1 MAYGYFTGTLGDYL
15 RTVSFTVTNGASNE
29 KKTYSN
35 IKIFRTTSSEMVT
48 PCVRTNGNTQTLSD
62 MNPNGISGK
71 AVIAKTNAAPLG
83 GGNSFYGI
91 YYVAG
96 QLYISGYATSTA
108 GIPTLPANTYP
119 AFCLKK
125 DGSVNIRWFKD
136 GNDVAKALIH
146 CRCIIGAAHPLVYK
160 GLSVLEDD
168 IVYDEY
174 TDRRIA
180 DWNNLTNPNY
190 HFNDDIC
197 NGQAK
202 IERPRTMF
210 GYNPVQDKYYLV
222 CTNSGM
228 NLRVGAKLMH
238 DLGCEFAVNMDGGSA
253 TQMRVASG
261 YTNGAAA
268 GRVTSVAPDSYLY
281 GTAIC
286 VHKK

>member
-1 MAYGYFTGTLGDYL
+1 MAYGYFTGTLGDHL
-15 RTVSFTVTNGASNE
+15 RTVSFTVTDGASNE

-35 IKIFRTTSSEMVT
+35 IKIFRTASSEMVT
-48 PCVRTNGNTQTLSD
+48 PCVRTNGNTQTLSQ

-108 GIPTLPANTYP
+108 GISTLPVNTYP
-119 AFCLKK
+119 AFCLKN
-125 DGSVNIRWFKD
+125 DGSVNIRWFED
-136 GNDVAKALIH
+136 GNDVATALPY
-146 CRCIIGAAHPLVYK
+146 CRCIIGAAHPLVYN

-168 IVYDEY
+168 VVYDDY
-174 TDRRIA
+174 SGRRIA

-197 NGQAK
+197 DGQTK

-210 GYNPVQDKYYLV
+210 GYNPFLDKYYLV

-286 VHKK
+286 VHQK